1 MAKAARKDVAFKSL
15 TEPLLNGNIVLDSD
29 WLDTKSVM
37 VYVTLIIACCAIFA
51 CIFLFCKIKKLATAL
66 VVLQRVVNVNSDQLP
81 SFIYENVDKQLEVED
96 SINNTFL
103 SEFQWI
109 HGFSALA
116 VLIFIIIIIS
126 FVIIF
131 YSRKKMRNNSLS

>member
-1 MAKAARKDVAFKSL
+1 MH
-15 TEPLLNGNIVLDSD
+15 
-29 WLDTKSVM
+29 
-37 VYVTLIIACCAIFA
+37 IF
-51 CIFLFCKIKKLATAL
+51 ILQNQKLATAV